1 MVAAEVA
8 EVAVEVTVAEDGAE
22 EEAVAADE
30 VDSVANVTVPNLL
43 IGTDW
48 TAPDDVKLRRQKQ

>member
-1 MVAAEVA
+1 MA

-30 VDSVANVTVPNLL
+30 VDSVAIVTVPSLL
-43 IGTDW
+43 IGTNW
-48 TAPDDVKLRRQKQ
+48 TALDEVKLRR